1 MKKLYKKLSK
11 QSFVRFLSGCL
22 AAITM
27 LPLVGMVTFADGD
40 GEKETSSYAPPALD
54 EANYAYL
61 YNFENDKE
69 LYKKGDINLPVY
81 PTSTVK
87 IMAGITAIEALEGD
101 YGRKITVTAEMLNR
115 ANGNKIDNG
124 FKEGEVVTAEQMLY
138 AMLVNSANDAAI
150 ILSYAVAGSVEEF
163 VQMMNDKL
171 HDVGAKATYYTNP
184 TGMHDDAMYTTTAD
198 VIKIAKYA
206 YGMPKFM
213 EIVSTQMYLMEETNL
228 TGFRKIYNRNCLLS
242 KYYRGDYYYE
252 NALGMNAGS
261 TLQGNYCS
269 VSVARNKD
277 GDLTYLAVIMDSK
290 PIEPEDGSDTILTNY
305 SGAIELFDWAFRS
318 YGYREVL
325 SQKSVVCEV
334 PVSLSSTADYVTL
347 VPKDS
352 ISAYLS
358 SEIDLKKDIKIS
370 NTLEENVKAPVKKG
384 DVLGFAKVMQGDV
397 ELGRVELI
405 ATADIERSEFLY
417 TLEEVSNFT
426 RSKFFIGT
434 IVSIVLLSVAYVL
447 VNARM
452 RQQRLRNRVPR
463 QYRR

>member
-1 MKKLYKKLSK
+1 MKKLYKKTVK
-11 QSFVRFLSGCL
+11 HGFVRFVSGCL
-22 AAITM
+22 ALFLM
-27 LPLVGMVTFADGD
+27 LPFTGILALADGKT
-40 GEKETSSYAPPALD
+40 EEETDSYAPPALD
-54 EANYAYL
+54 ETTYAYL

-87 IMAGITAIEALEGD
+87 IMAGITAIESLGGD

-115 ANGNKIDNG
+115 ANGNKIG

-290 PIEPEDGSDTILTNY
+290 SIEPEDGGDTVLTNY
-305 SGAIELFDWAFRS
+305 SGAIELFDWAFHS

-325 SQKSVVCEV
+325 SRKSVVCEV
-334 PVSLSSTADYVTL
+334 PVSLSSTSDYVTL
-347 VPKDS
+347 VPKDN

-358 SEIDLKKDIKIS
+358 SEIDLKNDVKVS
-370 NTLEENVKAPVKKG
+370 NTLQENVKAPVEKG
-384 DVLGFAKVMQGDV
+384 DVLGYAKVMLGDV
-397 ELGRVELI
+397 ELGRVELV

-417 TLEEVSNFT
+417 TLEEVSEFT

-434 IVSIVLLSVAYVL
+434 MVSIVLLSVAYVL